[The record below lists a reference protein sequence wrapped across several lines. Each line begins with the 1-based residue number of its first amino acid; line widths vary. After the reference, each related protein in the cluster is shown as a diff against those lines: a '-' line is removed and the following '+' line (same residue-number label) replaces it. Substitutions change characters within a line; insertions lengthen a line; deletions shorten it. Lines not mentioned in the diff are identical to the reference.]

1 MSSGTKLAR
10 VIEPPNC
17 TGETLIKDSANE
29 EARQTPAYAIS
40 DVVYFLLKM
49 QISTSATISAAIA
62 PSDTQVTTSVTVSET
77 ARRGK

>member
-1 MSSGTKLAR
+1 
-10 VIEPPNC
+10 
-17 TGETLIKDSANE
+17 LIKDSANE

-49 QISTSATISAAIA
+49 QMSTSAMTSTAIA